1 MDRKILLTGGLL
13 LLFALILSVGQVAG
27 QAVYGS
33 IFGTVTDQTGAAI
46 PGAEVTITDVGK
58 GTKFVVMTNQDGN
71 YVKERLIPGRY
82 QVSVSASG
90 FKTAVVEVEVMAD
103 VAARTDVVLEPGE
116 ITEEITV
123 TAEAPLLKTDRADV
137 STSFDREEIIDLP
150 IVDRNFTQFQL
161 LTPGTQKLAVFQ
173 HASSEN
179 PQGSI
184 QIQVNGQH
192 FSGTYFELDGT
203 DNRDPILGIIVINPP
218 LESIS
223 EMKIT
228 TQDYDAE
235 FGVATGAVITAQT
248 KSGTNEVHGS
258 AFWFRRNDEQ
268 SARNPFTQTVPI
280 GGDPNKL
287 IPDTLFNQFGG
298 SLGGP
303 IMKNKWFIFGD
314 YQGTRRKNGG
324 SVLTTVPTE
333 AARRGDFSEF
343 GIPIFD
349 PLTGNPDGTGRRQ
362 FEFNGK
368 KNVIPPDRLSPQAL
382 ALIRQLPLPN
392 LPGLDRNFSASGI
405 EAFDDDAFD
414 IRSDAYLTE
423 NFHLFGRYSLQD
435 FRRQLPGAFGDL
447 LGGPNLDVS
456 RFAGRSDVRNQ
467 SLATGF
473 DYVLGPS
480 VVTDFRFGW
489 FRYRVNVLP
498 GGVGTSPAAD
508 AGIPGLNVDDF
519 FTSGMPAFFVNGTG
533 GFQIGFALGI
543 NGCNCPLKESE
554 EQVQFVNNWS
564 ITRGNH
570 STKFGVDFRRAY
582 NLRVP
587 SDRHRAGELTFNPE
601 RTADI
606 GGVGGGLGVATFLI
620 GDVSSFTRF
629 VSPSFDAAER
639 QNRLFFY
646 GQDKWRMTPKLT
658 FNYGVRWE
666 IIFPETVN
674 GDGNGGW
681 LDLNTGEIRVAGI
694 GDIGRDGNVE
704 TDLGAWAPRLG
715 LAYQLNERTVLRI
728 GYGRSFDIG
737 TFGSIFGHFATQ
749 NLPVLSAQ
757 DLAPANNF
765 DRVFN
770 LADGPP
776 PPVFP
781 EVPANGR
788 IPLPDGI
795 FARARPDRVRLA
807 TVDAWNVTIQHQLSE
822 NWSVEIAYVG
832 NKGTHVFSGFDGS
845 TPTVPI
851 NQPTI
856 EGFGVLSTNERKP
869 FFRKFGWTQGI
880 DFFCNCHDNNYN
892 SLQLKVIRRFAQ
904 GFSLNANYTY
914 GKVLNHDATQIL
926 FNDKLGYGPPTFDR
940 THTLIVSSLW
950 ELPFGRGKRWGTGWS
965 RALDL
970 VLGGWQINQTTTA
983 SSGRPFTPSYRD
995 CGQDQD
1001 VGLCRPSLVGD
1012 PTPSDQNRNQW
1023 FIPASQVL
1031 TQNGQVSGPWQ
1042 RPQPGTFGT
1051 IGRGA
1056 LRGPQFFQTDMA
1068 FFKNIQITERIKAQF
1083 RAEAF
1088 NVFNVVNLGIPE
1100 SCIDCNLALA
1110 GKITSTEPF
1119 TIQRQWRWAIRL
1131 EF

>member
-1 MDRKILLTGGLL
+1 
-13 LLFALILSVGQVAG
+13 
-27 QAVYGS
+27 
-33 IFGTVTDQTGAAI
+33 
-46 PGAEVTITDVGK
+46 
-58 GTKFVVMTNQDGN
+58 
-71 YVKERLIPGRY
+71 
-82 QVSVSASG
+82 
-90 FKTAVVEVEVMAD
+90 
-103 VAARTDVVLEPGE
+103 
-116 ITEEITV
+116 
-123 TAEAPLLKTDRADV
+123 
-137 STSFDREEIIDLP
+137 
-150 IVDRNFTQFQL
+150 
-161 LTPGTQKLAVFQ
+161 
-173 HASSEN
+173 
-179 PQGSI
+179 
-184 QIQVNGQH
+184 
-192 FSGTYFELDGT
+192 
-203 DNRDPILGIIVINPP
+203 
-218 LESIS
+218 
-223 EMKIT
+223 
-228 TQDYDAE
+228 
-235 FGVATGAVITAQT
+235 
-248 KSGTNEVHGS
+248 
-258 AFWFRRNDEQ
+258 
-268 SARNPFTQTVPI
+268 
-280 GGDPNKL
+280 
-287 IPDTLFNQFGG
+287 
-298 SLGGP
+298 
-303 IMKNKWFIFGD
+303 
-314 YQGTRRKNGG
+314 
-324 SVLTTVPTE
+324 
-333 AARRGDFSEF
+333 
-343 GIPIFD
+343 
-349 PLTGNPDGTGRRQ
+349 
-362 FEFNGK
+362 
-368 KNVIPPDRLSPQAL
+368 
-382 ALIRQLPLPN
+382 
-392 LPGLDRNFSASGI
+392 
-405 EAFDDDAFD
+405 
-414 IRSDAYLTE
+414 
-423 NFHLFGRYSLQD
+423 
-435 FRRQLPGAFGDL
+435 
-447 LGGPNLDVS
+447 
-456 RFAGRSDVRNQ
+456 
-467 SLATGF
+467 
-473 DYVLGPS
+473 
-480 VVTDFRFGW
+480 
-489 FRYRVNVLP
+489 
-498 GGVGTSPAAD
+498 
-508 AGIPGLNVDDF
+508 
-519 FTSGMPAFFVNGTG
+519 
-533 GFQIGFALGI
+533 
-543 NGCNCPLKESE
+543 
-554 EQVQFVNNWS
+554 
-564 ITRGNH
+564 
-570 STKFGVDFRRAY
+570 
-582 NLRVP
+582 
-587 SDRHRAGELTFNPE
+587 
-601 RTADI
+601 
-606 GGVGGGLGVATFLI
+606 
-620 GDVSSFTRF
+620 F

-658 FNYGVRWE
+658 FSYGVRWE

-681 LDLNTGEIRVAGI
+681 LDLKTGEIRVAGI

-715 LAYQLNERTVLRI
+715 LAYQLNERTVLRV

-869 FFRKFGWTQGI
+869 FFHKFGWTQGI
-880 DFFCNCHDNNYN
+880 DFYCNCHDNNYN

-1031 TQNGQVSGPWQ
+1031 AQNGQVSGPWQ

-1068 FFKNIQITERIKAQF
+1068 FFKNIQITERVKAQF